1 MKQRQVTVN
10 PERYEVEKIY
20 LDTEGMRPIGT
31 ERTSGIDM
39 AKIEVERQIRERS
52 ENAEMSEG

>member
-1 MKQRQVTVN
+1 MTVN
-10 PERYEVEKIY
+10 PERYEVELKIY
-20 LDTEGMRPIGT
+20 LYTEGMRPIGT